1 MGMLL
6 EERGEQNVPLT
17 NLYNRKAL
25 LDQEPVLFMPTASI
39 ISVLNVLKH
48 LVIVGQ
54 SPFQ

>member
-1 MGMLL
+1 MSL

-54 SPFQ
+54 SPF